1 MKTDA
6 ASLNSVPMRELKN
19 TLKAMHS
26 HTWNSSLSFKIAS
39 HEPDENSLFS
49 SKGAVLDKLN
59 ILHN

>member
-1 MKTDA
+1 MKIDA
-6 ASLNSVPMRELKN
+6 GSLDSMPMRELKN
-19 TLKAMHS
+19 ILKAIHS

-49 SKGAVLDKLN
+49 SKDAVLDKLN